1 MAIVG
6 VVRINHPQLYKNL
19 VAGGDEPT
27 PTMEQASLFDPNL
40 RPLQQ
45 RLASTVVGRDSRPH
59 SEQSFVR
66 LPVDLWMFR
75 VLIPHISGKAR
86 VIRSRSNMA

>member
-40 RPLQQ
+40 RP
-45 RLASTVVGRDSRPH
+45 
-59 SEQSFVR
+59 
-66 LPVDLWMFR
+66 
-75 VLIPHISGKAR
+75 
-86 VIRSRSNMA
+86 